1 MRLRSCQDTPQNKNP
16 ILDINQIFP
25 DNASPNIPKKNEALN
40 TLANK
45 GIKIHN
51 PLERN
56 LYLASFFEIL
66 LKNTSVPGE
75 HDLISQFQTLGD
87 EKSGKHHFSPV
98 LSQHSC
104 PAPQGLTPSGWGF
117 SQCVS
122 HTVINSRVLRPQTAQ
137 LHVGGAGGRVCSQR
151 DSALELL
158 CILCST
164 IFAVNLSIR
173 SSPC

>member
-1 MRLRSCQDTPQNKNP
+1 MALFKLKNETEVLPGHSQNKNP

-45 GIKIHN
+45 GIKLHN

-75 HDLISQFQTLGD
+75 HDLISQI
-87 EKSGKHHFSPV
+87 S
-98 LSQHSC
+98 
-104 PAPQGLTPSGWGF
+104 
-117 SQCVS
+117 
-122 HTVINSRVLRPQTAQ
+122 
-137 LHVGGAGGRVCSQR
+137 
-151 DSALELL
+151 DSW
-158 CILCST
+158 
-164 IFAVNLSIR
+164 
-173 SSPC
+173 